1 MIYYLP
7 EKPQSHI
14 LKVKQSKFISYLR
27 MCNSLQEFKSWLT
40 QVKRDHYDSSHVCWA
55 YAISRDH
62 TVDYHYSDGGEPSGT
77 AGQPIL
83 NIIKI
88 NKLIQSGLVVVRY
101 FGGVKLGKK
110 GLIDAYGSAADG
122 VILITSI
129 MKWSKKVKFIVTFPS
144 DYFGEVYEHLSKI
157 DGKILKDISTD
168 QCIWIIEI
176 EIGRTSGLIQ
186 IIRNITRGFGK
197 IEKIE

>member
-7 EKPQSHI
+7 EKSQSNI

-27 MCNSLQEFKSWLT
+27 MCNSLQEFKSWLS

-62 TVDYHYSDGGEPSGT
+62 NVDYHCSDGGEPSGT

-83 NIIKI
+83 NIIKR
-88 NKLIQSGLVVVRY
+88 NNLIQSGLVVVRY

-110 GLIDAYGSAADG
+110 GLIDAYGIAANS
-122 VILITSI
+122 VILITPI
-129 MKWSKKVKFIVTFPS
+129 IKWLKTIKYIITFPM

-157 DGKILKDISTD
+157 DGKILKDISAD
-168 QCIWIIEI
+168 QCKWIIEI

-186 IIRNITRGFGK
+186 IIRNITGGFGK

>member
-7 EKPQSHI
+7 EKSQSNI

-27 MCNSLQEFKSWLT
+27 MCNSLQEFKSWLS

-62 TVDYHYSDGGEPSGT
+62 NVDYHCSDGGEPSGT

-83 NIIKI
+83 NIIKR
-88 NKLIQSGLVVVRY
+88 NNLIQSGLVVVRY

-110 GLIDAYGSAADG
+110 GLIDAYGIAANS
-122 VILITSI
+122 VILITPI
-129 MKWSKKVKFIVTFPS
+129 IKWLKTIKYIITFPM
-144 DYFGEVYEHLSKI
+144 DYFGEVYDHLSKI
-157 DGKILKDISTD
+157 DGKILEDISTN

-176 EIGRTSGLIQ
+176 HFVRRNQLIQ
-186 IIRNITRGFGK
+186 IIRDITKGFGK